1 MSNDPIVIVSA
12 ARTPVGSFNGAL
24 SGVPAHELGKV
35 AIQAAIERAGVPAAD
50 VNEVVLG
57 QVLQAGAGQLPSRQ
71 ALIAAGLPV
80 TTPSTLVNK
89 VCGSGMRA
97 VVMADQQIRL
107 GEASIAIAGG
117 MESMSN
123 APYYDTTTRWG
134 ARMGN
139 KTLVDGMVHDG
150 LWCAFDDVHMANQAD
165 VMSANREVSRTEMDA
180 WSVTSQKRWGAA
192 QAAGYFERE
201 LTPVPNK
208 RDPNHVALAKDEGPH
223 PNSTVE
229 RLARIPTVWGTK
241 AITAGNAPGVT
252 DGAAMLIVASEA
264 GAAKANAQPLARIVA
279 TAESATE
286 PRDFPVAS
294 AHAIKKLLA
303 KTGLTIDDIGVIEVN
318 EAFACVPLICSQ
330 ELNWD
335 PERVNRKG
343 GSVAIGHPIGAS
355 GARLVMTAAYQL
367 QETGDRYAVAAIC
380 SGTGQGD
387 AVLLERV

>member
-1 MSNDPIVIVSA
+1 MEEVYIIDATRTPWGKFGGALKEHSA
-12 ARTPVGSFNGAL
+12 ADLGAL
-24 SGVPAHELGKV
+24 LIRTLV
-35 AIQAAIERAGVPAAD
+35 ARNAFEAS
-50 VNEVVLG
+50 EVENVILG

-71 ALIAAGLPV
+71 ALIDGGLPV

-97 VVMADQQIRL
+97 VVMAAQQIRL
-107 GEASIAIAGG
+107 GEASLVVAGG

-123 APYYDTTTRWG
+123 VPYYDTHTRWG

-139 KTLVDGMVHDG
+139 KTLVDGMVYDG

-165 VMSANREVSRTEMDA
+165 DMSAKREVSRLEMDE
-180 WSVTSQKRWGAA
+180 WSVRSQKRWGAA
-192 QAAGYFERE
+192 FQAGHFEQE
-201 LTPVPNK
+201 ITPVPNK

-229 RLARIPTVWGTK
+229 RLGRISPVWGTK

-252 DGAAMLIVASEA
+252 DGAAMLILA
-264 GAAKANAQPLARIVA
+264 GQDRALAAAERPLARIVA
-279 TAESATE
+279 WSEAATRPAEY
-286 PRDFPVAS
+286 PVAS

-303 KTGLTIDDIGVIEVN
+303 KAGIGIEDISVIEVN
-318 EAFACVPLICSQ
+318 EAFACVPLICGQ

-335 PERVNRKG
+335 DDRVNRWG

-367 QETGDRYAVAAIC
+367 KESGGRFAIAAIC

>member
-1 MSNDPIVIVSA
+1 MTGAYILDA
-12 ARTPVGSFNGAL
+12 TRTPWGKFGGSLKDHAAAELGAL
-24 SGVPAHELGKV
+24 LISRLV
-35 AIQAAIERAGVPAAD
+35 ERNRLAPDLVD
-50 VNEVVLG
+50 NVVIG

-71 ALIAAGLPV
+71 ALIAGGLPDS
-80 TTPSTLVNK
+80 TPSTLVNK

-97 VVMADQQIRL
+97 VAMADQLIRL
-107 GEASIAIAGG
+107 GESDIAVAGG

-123 APYYDTTTRWG
+123 APYYDVNTRWG

-165 VMSANREVSRTEMDA
+165 IMSANREVSRTEMDE
-180 WSVTSQKRWGAA
+180 WSVLSQKRWGAA
-192 QAAGYFERE
+192 QTAGYFERE
-201 LTPVPNK
+201 ITPVPNK

-252 DGAAMLIVASEA
+252 DGAAMMIVASESGA
-264 GAAKANAQPLARIVA
+264 GRAGIQPMARIVA
-279 TAESATE
+279 TAESATR
-286 PRDFPVAS
+286 PADFSVAS
-294 AHAIKKLLA
+294 AYAIKKLLA
-303 KTGLTIDDIGVIEVN
+303 KTNLSIDDIGVLEVN

-343 GSVAIGHPIGAS
+343 GSVAMGHPIGAS

-367 QETGDRYAVAAIC
+367 QETGERYAIAAIC

>member
-1 MSNDPIVIVSA
+1 MTGAYIVDGT
-12 ARTPVGSFNGAL
+12 RTPWGKFGGSLKEHTAADLGAL
-24 SGVPAHELGKV
+24 LIARL
-35 AIQAAIERAGVPAAD
+35 IERNNLDPELVD
-50 VNEVVLG
+50 NVVIG

>member
-1 MSNDPIVIVSA
+1 MEEVYIIDATRTPWGKFGGALKEHSA
-12 ARTPVGSFNGAL
+12 ADLGAL
-24 SGVPAHELGKV
+24 LIRTLV
-35 AIQAAIERAGVPAAD
+35 ARNAFEAS
-50 VNEVVLG
+50 EVENVILG

-71 ALIAAGLPV
+71 ALIDGGLPV

-97 VVMADQQIRL
+97 VVVASQQIRL
-107 GEASIAIAGG
+107 GEAGLVVAGG

-123 APYYDTTTRWG
+123 VPYYDTHTRWG

-139 KTLVDGMVHDG
+139 KTLVDGMVYDG

-165 VMSANREVSRTEMDA
+165 DMSAKREVSRLEMDE
-180 WSVTSQKRWGAA
+180 WSVRSQKRWGVAF
-192 QAAGYFERE
+192 QAGHFEQE
-201 LTPVPNK
+201 ITPVPNK

-229 RLARIPTVWGTK
+229 RLGRISPVWGTK

-252 DGAAMLIVASEA
+252 DGAAMLILA
-264 GAAKANAQPLARIVA
+264 GQDRALAAAEPPLARIVA
-279 TAESATE
+279 WSEAATRPAEY
-286 PRDFPVAS
+286 PVAS

-303 KTGLTIDDIGVIEVN
+303 KAGLGIEDISVIEVN
-318 EAFACVPLICSQ
+318 EAFACVPLICGQ

-335 PERVNRKG
+335 DDRVNRWG

-367 QETGDRYAVAAIC
+367 KESGGRFAIAAIC